1 MSLQLNRSRLVLT
14 GSRSELI
21 RMRREFE
28 RASCIVLPK
37 FLDSALLAVLQ
48 EQVAKGEFSAE
59 DHDGFGRDYPMRD
72 NPASQVL
79 NFLFNDPRLL
89 GAIGGLTGCRTIRS
103 FAGSVRRLIGG
114 PGNNLSWH
122 GDNVRGRSVAI
133 SLNLGTE
140 PYRGGLLQI
149 RDRGSKR
156 MIHEVANT
164 GLGDAV
170 VFRLSRSLEHRNTK
184 IRGKVAKTA
193 FSGWFADADG
203 LVDAFEMTRAQ
214 LAAHSS
220 HDARD
225 DAHGLKRVHSLERVD
240 ASTRLAIPADVVWR
254 RIGEGMV
261 VVRGSDGLC
270 YRLDPVGRRIWELA
284 AKRVTPFTIVLRIAS
299 EYDAPRNTV
308 ERDVFTLLAD
318 LAANQ
323 LLTVGPPAH
332 ARDDCVERSIARL

>member
-37 FLDSALLAVLQ
+37 FLDPALLAGVP
-48 EQVAKGEFSAE
+48 EQVARGEFSAQ

-89 GAIGGLTGCRTIRS
+89 GAIGDLTGCRTIRS

-114 PGNNLSWH
+114 PGNYLSWH
-122 GDNVRGRSVAI
+122 GDTSRGRLVAI
-133 SLNLGTE
+133 SLNLGSE

-170 VFRLSRSLEHRNTK
+170 VFRVSRTLDHRNTK

-203 LVDAFEMTRAQ
+203 LVDAFEQAGAKP
-214 LAAHSS
+214 AAHSS
-220 HDARD
+220 HDAR
-225 DAHGLKRVHSLERVD
+225 GPTRVHSSELVN
-240 ASTRLAIPADVVWR
+240 ASTRLAIPVEVVWR
-254 RIGEGMV
+254 RIGGGMV

-270 YRLDPVGRRIWELA
+270 YRLDPVGKRIWELVA
-284 AKRVTPFTIVLRIAS
+284 NRVTPLTIVLRIAS

-308 ERDVFTLLAD
+308 ERDVFTLLAN

-332 ARDDCVERSIARL
+332 ARDDCVERSPARL